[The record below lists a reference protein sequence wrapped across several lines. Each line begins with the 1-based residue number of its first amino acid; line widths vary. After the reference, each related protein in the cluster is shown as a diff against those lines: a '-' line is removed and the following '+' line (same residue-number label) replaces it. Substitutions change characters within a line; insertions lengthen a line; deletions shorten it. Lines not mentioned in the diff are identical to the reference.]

1 MTNIAFKGKGVIQ
14 NHHLGAPQHA
24 LALDAKRSLWRDKR
38 NPPTLRDNAII
49 HGDNLLALKALLPT
63 HAGKIKC
70 VYIDPPYN
78 TGNENWV
85 YNDNVNNPMIKQ
97 WLGETVNADDL
108 TKHDK
113 WLCMMYPRL
122 QLLYELLAPDGVI
135 FISIDDN
142 EVHHLRMLMD
152 EIFGSE
158 NFLNQ
163 FAWVNNLKGR
173 QIAKLGA
180 ARTHEYIV
188 AYAKSIEGTAAWSS
202 ISIKKA
208 TRLMPDTY
216 KMGEYAVL
224 QDKIGAYVIK
234 NELHNTNSAFNE
246 KTRPNLVF
254 KIHYCPATNKVL
266 FTDVDSAK

>member
-14 NHHLGAPQHA
+14 SHHLGAPQHA

-78 TGNENWV
+78 TGAENWV

-97 WLGETVNADDL
+97 WLGATVNADDL

-113 WLCMMYPRL
+113 WLCMMCPRL
-122 QLLYELLAPDGVI
+122 QLLRELLAEDGVI

-142 EVHHLRMLMD
+142 EQHRLRMVMD
-152 EIFGSE
+152 EIFGGE
-158 NFLNQ
+158 NFVATIIWHKMDSPKNTALH
-163 FAWVNNLKGR
+163 FSEDHDF
-173 QIAKLGA
+173 IAVYARNASEWRPNALPRSQEMLDRYKNPDNDPRGPWLLSDLA
-180 ARTHEYIV
+180 ARNFYDR
-188 AYAKSIEGTAAWSS
+188 G
-202 ISIKKA
+202 
-208 TRLMPDTY
+208 R
-216 KMGEYAVL
+216 
-224 QDKIGAYVIK
+224 
-234 NELHNTNSAFNE
+234 
-246 KTRPNLVF
+246 
-254 KIHYCPATNKVL
+254 
-266 FTDVDSAK
+266 